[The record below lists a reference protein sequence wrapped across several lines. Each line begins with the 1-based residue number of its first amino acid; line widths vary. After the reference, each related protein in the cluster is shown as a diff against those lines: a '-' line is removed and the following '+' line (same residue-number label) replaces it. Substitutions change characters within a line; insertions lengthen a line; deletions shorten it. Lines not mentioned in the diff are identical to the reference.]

1 MIGCPPAVKW
11 QQYLRERL
19 SAMEERALTEH
30 IEACQACEEMLAGLV
45 APCGKV
51 GTAGESTPPPELLA
65 SLRRL
70 WSSAFPLVDAASP
83 ECWPTIDGY
92 EILGVLGRGGMGI
105 VYRARQKDLGR
116 EVALKMLAS
125 GEWSSA
131 AEVRRLLHD
140 AEMAAQ
146 LRHEYIVPVYAVGQ
160 YRGLPF
166 CVMELIAGGS
176 LAQRVA
182 DLVTEPREAARLI
195 AAAAR
200 ALHYAHLHGIC
211 HRDVKPANILLRVRY
226 PSPPAVA
233 ADPNGLFASPRPGL
247 GDLDACVSDFGLAR
261 RTQDETGLTQT
272 GAVVGTPGYMAP
284 EQIRS
289 EKPSPAADVY
299 GLGAVLYECLTGQT
313 PSRAATPFDTLL
325 VTLHKDPERPRVLNS
340 RLARDLETVCLKC
353 LEKEPHRRYASAAAL
368 ADDLERW
375 LRGEPV
381 RARRVGP
388 LGRAWRWCR
397 RNPVIATLLLAVTGG
412 VFASLFLWRQ
422 ALISLGNEQVALGK
436 EQVARRESEEDN
448 ARLRDLLARSIHPQM
463 TQVLVSQGMDPIH
476 GDMLAEAEPCLSFLL
491 QRRQQ
496 DSELRELLATVLTQ
510 LGAIRV
516 MQDRDAEGQAFLE
529 RAAGLWEGWPAG
541 EARTPENRAWL
552 AIAHACLEQIHE
564 RQGRPD
570 RAQESFASALGVWQA
585 LAKEPLNPRNGW
597 VQVNAHLDIG
607 WALITGGSS
616 RKVSPRRF
624 EEVRDRLSRATD
636 TTQGD
641 LFFDLAR
648 VGYWQ
653 REAEKPNPSRDPALI
668 LAESREAASLLK
680 HRLLQAGL
688 DGNTRSQAACI
699 ALQVC
704 KTLRRAKAS
713 EEALGLSEQ
722 AQRTLAVLLQ
732 ESPQQCG
739 LLDALSQAWTE
750 VAKVCWEL
758 DQAEETLIAC
768 RNALDAQLQVFA
780 LAPEIPASRTN
791 LEWRYLQLGR
801 KLCELGRLGEAEAC
815 FRERQVLL
823 PNDAASR
830 ADVLKELR
838 KWAAQV
844 GKDKDNLSPAEQQ
857 ERQRYLDLCS
867 RLER

>member
-1 MIGCPPAVKW
+1 
-11 QQYLRERL
+11 
-19 SAMEERALTEH
+19 
-30 IEACQACEEMLAGLV
+30 MLAGLV
-45 APCGKV
+45 APGGKGRV
-51 GTAGESTPPPELLA
+51 GTAGVSTPPPELLA
-65 SLRRL
+65 SLRGL
-70 WSSAFPLVDAASP
+70 WSSAFPFVDAASP
-83 ECWPTIDGY
+83 GCWPTIEGY
-92 EILGVLGRGGMGI
+92 EILGMLGRGGMGI

-116 EVALKMLAS
+116 EVALKMLAA

-146 LRHEYIVPVYAVGQ
+146 LRHDHIVPVYAVGQ

-166 CVMELIAGGS
+166 CVMELVAGGS

-182 DLVTEPREAARLI
+182 DLVTEPREAARLV
-195 AAAAR
+195 AAAAC

-226 PSPPAVA
+226 PHPPAVA
-233 ADPNGLFASPRPGL
+233 TDPNFLSGPPRPRL

-261 RTQDETGLTQT
+261 RTQDEAGLTQT

-340 RLARDLETVCLKC
+340 RLARDLETICLKC
-353 LEKEPHRRYASAAAL
+353 LEKEPQRRYASAGAL

-381 RARRVGP
+381 RARRVSP
-388 LGRAWRWCR
+388 FGRAWRWCR
-397 RNPVIATLLLAVTGG
+397 RNPVIAGLLLAVTGG

-422 ALISLGNEQVALGK
+422 ALTSLGNEMVALAN

-463 TQVLVSQGMDPIH
+463 TGVLVSQGMDPMREN
-476 GDMLAEAEPCLSFLL
+476 MLAEAEPCLSFLL
-491 QRRQQ
+491 QRREQ
-496 DSELRELLATVLTQ
+496 DSDLREMLATVLTQ
-510 LGAIRV
+510 LGAIRA
-516 MQDRDAEGQAFLE
+516 MQDRDAEAQVFLE
-529 RAAGLWEGWPAG
+529 RAVALWEGWPAG
-541 EARTPENRAWL
+541 ETRTPENRTWL
-552 AIAHACLEQIHE
+552 AIAHACLEQVYE

-570 RAQESFASALGVWQA
+570 RAQESFASVLGVWQA
-585 LAKEPLNPRNGW
+585 LAKEPLAPRNGW

-616 RKVSPRRF
+616 RRVAPRRF
-624 EEVRDRLSRATD
+624 EEVRDRLSRSPGGAE
-636 TTQGD
+636 GD
-641 LFFDLAR
+641 LFFDLVR
-648 VGYWQ
+648 VAYWQ
-653 REAEKPNPSRDPALI
+653 RETEKPNPSRDPALV
-668 LAESREAASLLK
+668 LAEIRDAAAILK
-680 HRLLQAGL
+680 HWVPQAGL
-688 DGNTRSQAACI
+688 HRNTRSQAACI
-699 ALQVC
+699 ALQVG
-704 KTLRRAKAS
+704 KTLRRAKVP
-713 EEALGLSEQ
+713 EEALLLSEL
-722 AQRTLAVLLQ
+722 AQRTLQDLLQ
-732 ESPQQCG
+732 ESSKECG
-739 LLDALSQAWTE
+739 LLDALSQAWNE
-750 VAKVCWEL
+750 IGKARWDL
-758 DQAEETLIAC
+758 NQAEETLTAC
-768 RNALDAQLQVFA
+768 RNALDAQRQAFA
-780 LAPEIPASRTN
+780 LAPQVPGCRTN

-815 FRERQVLL
+815 FRERQALSPGSATGQAEVL
-823 PNDAASR
+823 R
-830 ADVLKELR
+830 ELR

-857 ERQRYLDLCS
+857 KRQRYLDLCA
-867 RLER
+867 RLEQQGFGADPAVPDREP